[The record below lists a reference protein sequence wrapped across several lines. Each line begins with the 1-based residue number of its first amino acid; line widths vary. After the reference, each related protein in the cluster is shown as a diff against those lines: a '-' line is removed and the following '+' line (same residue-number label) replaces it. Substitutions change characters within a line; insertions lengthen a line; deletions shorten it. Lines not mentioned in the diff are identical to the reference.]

1 MRKFLRT
8 AVVCVALCAGVFAQ
22 NVGVDF
28 STQEN
33 PQERYE
39 HFNKMKNVGN
49 GLIIGGVVLGTT
61 GVALSLVNSL
71 KAVDAGTYTYYYNG
85 WGQILYYEYDGKRYD
100 TKKELDNAIDERQT
114 SLLVKSGI
122 WLMVGSIGY
131 TAMVAG
137 IPVRIVGRVK
147 ANEWKSKIP
156 TAYVAPNGVKL
167 VWNF

>member
-1 MRKFLRT
+1 MRQFLKM
-8 AVVCVALCAGVFAQ
+8 AVGCFALCTGVFAQ
-22 NVGVDF
+22 NVGVDL
-28 STQEN
+28 SGQDN

-61 GVALSLVNSL
+61 GVALSVVNSL
-71 KAVDAGTYTYYYNG
+71 KAVDADTYWVYSNG
-85 WGQILYYEYDGKRYD
+85 WGQTLYYEYDGKKYYSY
-100 TKKELDNAIDERQT
+100 KELSDAIDERQG
-114 SLLVKSGI
+114 SLLRKAGVWMI
-122 WLMVGSIGY
+122 VGSVGY

-147 ANEWKSKIP
+147 ANEYKNKIP
-156 TAYVAPNGVKL
+156 TAYVVPNGVKL